1 MRERD
6 NVKPN
11 GMYYDWRTD
20 DSLNELQMMHI
31 RGDIDLYE
39 PVEAYKEAWEH
50 VKHQTGHYLS
60 SKAVPGTKVRE
71 DLPPIYIQWK
81 DDFRRRHAKNR
92 KR

>member
-39 PVEAYKEAWEH
+39 PVEAYTERWT
-50 VKHQTGHYLS
+50 HQGGNW
-60 SKAVPGTKVRE
+60 APIEGTRKLAP
-71 DLPPIYIQWK
+71 LPPIYIQWK
-81 DDFRRRHAKNR
+81 DAFRKQNG
-92 KR
+92 KTT